1 MRNIFFMMV
10 LAMFMTSCGCSTV
23 DPGER
28 AIKITMGKPDQE
40 VHTEGLVF
48 HLPFVTHLERVNIQQ
63 RTAEGKTQ
71 SFSFDNQ
78 TVDFSLA
85 VRYRLPEAK
94 IYSIITEYKGSIFDS
109 VINPNVQEALKQHTS
124 AYTAENMIKNR
135 EELKLKALD
144 TLRKKVGDIAI
155 IEDLII
161 QNIDLS
167 DELEKAIE
175 SKMVQQQEAAKAVYL
190 KEKAKTEAET
200 ALIKAQG
207 EANAMNVRGK
217 ALKENAGLV
226 ELIIAERWDGK
237 TPLVVG
243 GGKGANVL
251 LPLSEGK

>member
-1 MRNIFFMMV
+1 MKYLLLLIS
-10 LAMFMTSCGCSTV
+10 LFMTGCGCSV
-23 DPGER
+23 VNPGER
-28 AIKITMGKPDQE
+28 AIKVTMGKPDQT
-40 VHTEGLVF
+40 VLSEGVSF
-48 HLPFVTHLERVNIQQ
+48 HLPLLTHLERLNVQQ
-63 RTAEGKTQ
+63 QSAEGPTAC
-71 SFSFDNQ
+71 FSSDMQ
-78 TVDFSLA
+78 TVTISVA
-85 VRYRLPEAK
+85 VRYRLPEDKA
-94 IYSIITEYKGSIFDS
+94 YDIIVKYRSNIFDS
-109 VINPNVQEALKQHTS
+109 IINPNLQEALKEHTAVYS
-124 AYTAENMIKNR
+124 AEDITKKR
-135 EELKLKALD
+135 EEIKIKALE

-161 QNIDLS
+161 KNIDLS

-175 SKMVQQQEAAKAVYL
+175 SKMVQQQEAAKAQFT